1 MAKAKTKSKHRRLSR
16 PLLDKM
22 IRDLIDHL
30 VDLEGEAIGAETF
43 IKPNEQHTVIEYHTR
58 LACGV
63 LVESLQRRIRD
74 VRGLAELLVRDEA
87 AGQAVQS

>member
-1 MAKAKTKSKHRRLSR
+1 MTMKAKVKTKSKHRLLSR

-22 IRDLIDHL
+22 ISDLIDRL
-30 VDLEGEAIGAETF
+30 VDLECEAEGAEKF
-43 IKPNEQHTVIEYHTR
+43 IRGNEQHTVIEYQTR

-74 VRGLAELLVRDEA
+74 VSGLAKLLVRDEA
-87 AGQAVQS
+87 L